1 MSYRIVRVFA
11 YSGYRG
17 EELPRAIVI
26 GDQRIEVVEIL
37 ELWVEEGF
45 EDRSRRRFF
54 KIRGSD
60 GEVRE
65 LRYDEEEKE
74 WRLLTIEPK
83 PLKT

>member
-26 GDQRIEVVEIL
+26 GDQRIDVVEIL

-83 PLKT
+83 SLKT

>member
-26 GDQRIEVVEIL
+26 GGQRIEVVEIL

-83 PLKT
+83 SLKT

>member
-45 EDRSRRRFF
+45 EDRSRKRFF

-65 LRYDEEEKE
+65 LHYDEKEKE
-74 WRLLTIEPK
+74 WRLLTIEQG
-83 PLKT
+83 L